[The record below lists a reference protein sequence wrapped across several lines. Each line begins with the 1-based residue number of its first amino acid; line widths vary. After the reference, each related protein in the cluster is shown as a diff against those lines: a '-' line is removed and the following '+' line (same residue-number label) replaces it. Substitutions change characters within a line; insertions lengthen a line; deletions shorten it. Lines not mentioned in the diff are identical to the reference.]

1 MFSLENTTPFCQ
13 HLPDLPTYHHVTE
26 LNLSNHQ
33 LTRIDYFP
41 FEHFPNIR
49 TLDLSYNQLMFINPD
64 WSKTFENRIEH
75 FNLRQNKLQ
84 TLLFLKD
91 FKYLK
96 TLNITENL
104 LGPNERVLALDMCP
118 TIEQWIDSTQEQ
130 IEHDRIRLARFIQII
145 DQIEDNQEKEE
156 LISELRLS
164 PSGNYFLE
172 KRMKNSNG
180 EFQDLTKD
188 FTRAMKIEEG
198 TVDPF
203 QPIKFLRAHH
213 QSNDDLIDTA
223 VHMCAFEPN
232 TDRHILATC
241 GGRKVCLIDC
251 QTCEIT
257 HLFEVSSLRASTNR
271 KIKQKTNAKDYF
283 SCLCWMEID
292 SLKILAIGATNGHIY
307 LLSPSHNLM
316 FGHLELSV
324 DNYHQE
330 IEISFRLFLEFID
343 QLSNMACK

>member
-1 MFSLENTTPFCQ
+1 MFSLENATLSCQ

-49 TLDLSYNQLMFINPD
+49 TLDLSYNQLTFINPD
-64 WSKTFENRIEH
+64 WSKTFENRIEYL
-75 FNLRQNKLQ
+75 NLRQNKLQ

-104 LGPNERVLALDMCP
+104 LDHNERGLAVDICP
-118 TIEQWIDSTQEQ
+118 TIEQFIDDSIQES
-130 IEHDRIRLARFIQII
+130 IGHDRIQLIQTI
-145 DQIEDNQEKEE
+145 DQIENKQDKEE
-156 LISELRLS
+156 LISQLQL
-164 PSGNYFLE
+164 PPLGNHFLE
-172 KRMKNSNG
+172 N
-180 EFQDLTKD
+180 
-188 FTRAMKIEEG
+188 FTRAIKIEEEEEEEEE
-198 TVDPF
+198 TKDPF
-203 QPIKFLRAHH
+203 QPMKFLRAHH
-213 QSNDDLIDTA
+213 QSNDDLINTS

-232 TDRHILATC
+232 TTRHILATC
-241 GGRKVCLIDC
+241 GGTKVCLIDC
-251 QTCEIT
+251 ESCEIT

-271 KIKQKTNAKDYF
+271 KIKQKTNIKEYF

-307 LLSPSHNLM
+307 LLSPSNNLM

-324 DNYHQE
+324 NE
-330 IEISFRLFLEFID
+330 NL
-343 QLSNMACK
+343 